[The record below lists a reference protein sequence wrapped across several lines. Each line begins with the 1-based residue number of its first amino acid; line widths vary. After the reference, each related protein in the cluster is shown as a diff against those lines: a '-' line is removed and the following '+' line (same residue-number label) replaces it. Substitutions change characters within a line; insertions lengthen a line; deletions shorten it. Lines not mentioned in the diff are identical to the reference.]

1 MVKIYNLIIFCKT
14 NLMRIRL
21 SLFKI
26 LIKNLFFIL
35 ILEAISYIINN
46 APYLQELFRVY
57 KRILIIFWIIVY
69 RI

>member
-21 SLFKI
+21 SLLKI

-35 ILEAISYIINN
+35 ILVAISYIINN

-57 KRILIIFWIIVY
+57 KRILIIFWIIVN

>member
-21 SLFKI
+21 SVFKI

-35 ILEAISYIINN
+35 FLVAISYINNN

>member
-35 ILEAISYIINN
+35 ILVAISYIINN

-57 KRILIIFWIIVY
+57 KRILIIFWIIVN